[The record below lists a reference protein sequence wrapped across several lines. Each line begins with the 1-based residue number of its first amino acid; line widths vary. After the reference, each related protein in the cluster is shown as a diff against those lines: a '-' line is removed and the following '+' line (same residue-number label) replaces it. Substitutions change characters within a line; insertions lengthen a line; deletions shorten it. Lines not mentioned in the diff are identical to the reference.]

1 MRFLLVS
8 ILLAGGLAG
17 CTNPETGQ
25 HPTALDV
32 VGTPFYVLFKGTTC
46 LASAILAAPAGAVT
60 SLSTSPER
68 GETLRQLDQGL
79 DHNCGGRWVM
89 PVS

>member
-1 MRFLLVS
+1 MRSLLMWL
-8 ILLAGGLAG
+8 LLAAGVAG

-32 VGTPFYVLFKGTTC
+32 VGTPFYVVLKGATC
-46 LASAILAAPAGAVT
+46 VASAVIAAPAGALV

-68 GETLRQLDQGL
+68 HEALTEFDQGL

-89 PVS
+89 PTS